1 LEAYNATI
9 RFCPLRLLQSKLLGV
24 GLFWQRKVMGVV
36 AFQVSKSAKKS
47 NQSAIIQQ
55 SPDADT

>member
-9 RFCPLRLLQSKLLGV
+9 RFYPLRLLQSKLLGA

-47 NQSAIIQQ
+47 NQSAII
-55 SPDADT
+55 